1 MQGAES
7 RKRTRKTKGTGKTS
21 FVQSV
26 FDLSVRGDKHVVSF
40 SEASTNGSPI
50 AFSEGPFDPAKDELL
65 IRCGCKRMPVAVLLK
80 EEIIKSYSKR
90 YLLLTFIQKNLV
102 DMVKRVFTFAERLA
116 GCLLSAHL
124 AERPRVG
131 GPASFYPRREIVVP

>member
-1 MQGAES
+1 MARQVLSLPGEKGAG
-7 RKRTRKTKGTGKTS
+7 R
-21 FVQSV
+21 F
-26 FDLSVRGDKHVVSF
+26 L
-40 SEASTNGSPI
+40 
-50 AFSEGPFDPAKDELL
+50 AFSGDPFNPATDEPV
-65 IRCGCKRMPVAVLLK
+65 IGCGCKRMPVAVLLK

-131 GPASFYPRREIVVP
+131 GPASFYPRREIVVTRSSP